1 MAKGNHLDEV
11 CKELDELSMRMLD
24 LMKQYIDLKMTM
36 EDHVK
41 TGSLHLAKSRYIMGN
56 KSVSV
61 LQLPTEESELSAQTK
76 VVGSDGDVSDL
87 KLELSKMSLSEENSK
102 NARDDDPQEDGLKKR
117 KGKKE
122 NDSGDKD
129 NKPSNDIKDEQNKSP
144 KKRDAMQD
152 PLKWFGVLVPQNMR
166 LAQTSFNKAIE
177 ISIDLANVQLEMNS
191 VREKFTTLVVE
202 KKDLKAK
209 STVVDDAS

>member
-1 MAKGNHLDEV
+1 MAKDNSLDEV

-36 EDHVK
+36 EDLVK

-87 KLELSKMSLSEENSK
+87 KLELSKMSLTEESSR
-102 NARDDDPQEDGLKKR
+102 NARDDDPQEDGLKRR
-117 KGKKE
+117 KGKKKDDLDE
-122 NDSGDKD
+122 KD
-129 NKPSNDIKDEQNKSP
+129 NKPTSDMNDEQNKSP
-144 KKRDAMQD
+144 KKKDVMQD

-177 ISIDLANVQLEMNS
+177 TSIDLANVQLEMNS
-191 VREKFTTLVVE
+191 IRQKFTSLLV
-202 KKDLKAK
+202 KKKELKAE
-209 STVVDDAS
+209 SIVDNDP